1 MPRINIDI
9 TEMEDA
15 LSQMNMAIQEFKGT
29 SQDAFVNEIGA
40 LGQMRSDFVDVYA
53 RILECAKGWGTI
65 GLAENM
71 ESYYGDAKAILDTMI
86 ATDLAESKEIKEIAS
101 GRA

>member
-15 LSQMNMAIQEFKGT
+15 LSQMNMAIQEFKET
-29 SQDAFVNEIGA
+29 SQSAFVNEIDV
-40 LGQMRSDFVDVYA
+40 LSRMHSDFVDVYA
-53 RILECAKGWGTI
+53 RVLECTKGWGTT
-65 GLAENM
+65 GLAESM